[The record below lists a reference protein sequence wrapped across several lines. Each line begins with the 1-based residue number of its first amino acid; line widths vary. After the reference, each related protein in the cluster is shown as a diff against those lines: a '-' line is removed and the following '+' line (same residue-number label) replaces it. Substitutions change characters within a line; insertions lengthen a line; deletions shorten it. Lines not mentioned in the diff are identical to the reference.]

1 MDFLS
6 ALRISASGL
15 SAERTRVNLASSN
28 LANADSTR
36 GPDGEPYKRLDPV
49 FSAVSLEDPQ
59 GGGEGGGSTP
69 APAGVAVAE
78 VRQDDSPG
86 KRVYMPSHPD
96 ADPQGFVTLPNV
108 NPIHEVVNLMSAS
121 RAYDANAT
129 AVDTLKTMAQRALD
143 ISR

>member
-1 MDFLS
+1 MDYLS

-15 SAERTRVNLASSN
+15 SAERTRVNVASSN
-28 LANADSTR
+28 LANAESTR
-36 GPDGEPYKRLDPV
+36 GPDGQPYHRLDPV
-49 FSAVSLEDPQ
+49 FTAVPLEA
-59 GGGEGGGSTP
+59 GSPETS
-69 APAGVAVAE
+69 PAGVSAE
-78 VRQDDSPG
+78 VKRDEGPG
-86 KRVYMPSHPD
+86 KKVYLPSHPD

-121 RAYDANAT
+121 RAYEANAT